1 MSEWF
6 FVDLPSNTIA
16 GLPEPQFP
24 YPIRRGSMAVYEHQK
39 EEGLPLLLIADEL
52 DVYLEEH
59 PARIERYRGE
69 AAHLFLCAGV
79 EAVMDKCFEPSLHY
93 FKLAIW
99 LDPGHLA
106 ARMNLAM
113 SLHQLGRGE
122 EAVAE
127 YREVIQRGSVW
138 EWWQAW
144 MLCAEELIALG
155 RPAEAMPLLLEA
167 RETVPDS
174 HQFWTVLADCEERL
188 TPTCPHCGAT
198 LREKMRFCGECGG
211 KLS

>member
-79 EAVMDKCFEPSLHY
+79 QTAPAPATKTMPSPSRR
-93 FKLAIW
+93 W
-99 LDPGHLA
+99 
-106 ARMNLAM
+106 RM
-113 SLHQLGRGE
+113 
-122 EAVAE
+122 
-127 YREVIQRGSVW
+127 
-138 EWWQAW
+138 
-144 MLCAEELIALG
+144 
-155 RPAEAMPLLLEA
+155 
-167 RETVPDS
+167 
-174 HQFWTVLADCEERL
+174 
-188 TPTCPHCGAT
+188 
-198 LREKMRFCGECGG
+198 
-211 KLS
+211 KLSTSLRGQFLFLVDGIAAFLGGR